1 MFMTR
6 TDRITERPNMA
17 KQSRCLVQTQALTKT
32 FEGGALVHALED
44 VSLAVAEG
52 EFLAILGPS
61 GSGKSTLLNLIGT
74 LDQPTSGQIVIRG
87 VELSTLHGDA
97 LADFRREMI
106 GFVFQLFNL
115 VPSLNALENVAL
127 PLLPYRHTLRFNLE
141 RRARELLTSMG
152 LGERIDHLPGQ
163 LAGGE
168 QQRVAIARAL
178 INSPHLILADEPTG
192 NLDMKTGQEIVDL
205 LHDLNREEGLTLIVV
220 THDSTIA
227 SQADRIV
234 QLRDGRL
241 QAQTN

>member
-6 TDRITERPNMA
+6 ADRITERPNMA

>member
-6 TDRITERPNMA
+6 ADRITERPNMA

-44 VSLAVAEG
+44 VSIAVAEG

-87 VELSTLHGDA
+87 LELSTLHGNA

-127 PLLPYRHTLRFNLE
+127 PLLPYRRTLRFNLE